1 MDITSEI
8 VKFCFFGNEISSIS
22 GLCPMGFRDA
32 CVSFNYTHLGDY
44 HSFYTCAN
52 NSTCLSLNNFSGY
65 PGAVL
70 CCFTENC
77 NHATTVLTKS
87 IFFHFFCYL
96 FLTLTLI
103 FQ

>member
-1 MDITSEI
+1 MNITSER

-22 GLCPMGFRDA
+22 GLCPMGLRDA
-32 CVSFNYTHLGDY
+32 CVSVNYTHLGDY

-77 NHATTVLTKS
+77 NHSNTLPKS
-87 IFFHFFCYL
+87 IFFNFFCYL
-96 FLTLTLI
+96 FLVIILI
-103 FQ
+103 LQ